1 MKSQQGSTNI
11 MPLYMGRHEL
21 WTKLNFVI
29 TQIDLFP
36 MN

>member
-1 MKSQQGSTNI
+1 MKSQQESTNT
-11 MPLYMGRHEL
+11 MPLYMGRHEF

-29 TQIDLFP
+29 TRIDLFT